1 MSMKT
6 DNSFSKRDR
15 LRSNDE
21 FLSIYR
27 GKRFSVTSS
36 FTYYYRY
43 SKSSS
48 LPVDRK
54 IGIVIS
60 KKVSKKAVCRNR
72 IKRIIKEFYRCNKY
86 LLPQNIHF
94 IVRAMPPAGR
104 LSNREIFN
112 DIKLF
117 FETLSS
123 KIYHD

>member
-1 MSMKT
+1 MIT
-6 DNSFSKRDR
+6 DNSFSKSDR
-15 LRSNDE
+15 LRSNNE

-27 GKRFSVTSS
+27 GRRFSVTSS

-43 SKSSS
+43 STPSPLS
-48 LPVDRK
+48 VDRK

-72 IKRIIKEFYRCNKY
+72 IKRIIKEFYRCNKH
-86 LLPQNIHF
+86 LLPPNIYF
-94 IVRAMPPAGR
+94 IVRAMPPAGK